1 MLLLTYTVPL
11 PTLIIE
17 KWLNGRIVEKSFEID
32 KSRGIKGSVLI
43 PANQGLFNYYSK
55 FGYETLSYVDT
66 KVMKSTSELKYTIEK
81 PKTEDLKSM
90 AEIYN
95 SCSEFLIER
104 NEDYFKN
111 QIEMFNAL
119 GGEVYVLKDKNII
132 QSYAFISELHP
143 LKIQEI
149 ISKDKNTTNF
159 YKFLINLHCEKFA
172 EVSSVNGLNPIG
184 MGLFM
189 VQKSLNF
196 I

>member
-1 MLLLTYTVPL
+1 M
-11 PTLIIE
+11 
-17 KWLNGRIVEKSFEID
+17 
-32 KSRGIKGSVLI
+32 LI

-66 KVMKSTSELKYTIEK
+66 KVMESTNELKYTVEK

-149 ISKDKNTTNF
+149 ISKDKKYDQFFIN
-159 YKFLINLHCEKFA
+159 FLINLHCEKFA

-189 VQKSLNF
+189 VIKSLNF